1 MDKKFLKEHYLLE
14 FHNQFKRLS
23 NLKEWSFIPNE
34 LSEDEGEENSQEDM
48 SQDDVSQNG
57 IPQDNNM
64 QDDTNS
70 NTPQTDDGIPQNND
84 LNNPPEGGDMPQDDN
99 IQNSPMNTDF
109 SSPME
114 DDSQEDGE
122 EIDVTDLT
130 DAQEKLNKKLNIV
143 GKELSNN
150 DNTIDKLMQ
159 SLNKIE
165 NIIDSNNKKIA
176 DLKQE
181 IQKRNPTPLEKMD
194 LRAIETSGPYNIRP
208 NDYWDN
214 KISKDENYAVFDEN
228 NPNSKEKEYIITASD
243 VDKLS
248 PETIDNPF
256 SNEWNVDLNRIFN
269 I

>member
-34 LSEDEGEENSQEDM
+34 LSEDEGEDNSQENMGQGDEPQGNM
-48 SQDDVSQNG
+48 PQNDLQNDPN
-57 IPQDNNM
+57 IENPQNDG
-64 QDDTNS
+64 
-70 NTPQTDDGIPQNND
+70 GIPQNND
-84 LNNPPEGGDMPQDDN
+84 LNNPPEGGDMPQDDSM
-99 IQNSPMNTDF
+99 QNSPMNTDMP
-109 SSPME
+109 SPME
-114 DDSQEDGE
+114 DDNQDDGE

-194 LRAIETSGPYNIRP
+194 LRSIETSGPYNIRP

-214 KISKDENYAVFDEN
+214 KISQDNNYAAFDEN
-228 NPNSKEKEYIITASD
+228 NPNSKEKEYVITASD
-243 VDKLS
+243 VDKLA
-248 PETIDNPF
+248 PESIDNPF
-256 SNEWNVDLNRIFN
+256 SNEWNIDLNRIFN